1 MDKVLGMS
9 LMGHEPAAQYRG
21 VYNRTE
27 GLIDDAEKVDSKDRI
42 KSLLKGEQKG
52 RVIMSA
58 TPASG
63 VLFIH
68 SAPPVTL
75 HNLSHTSKG

>member
-1 MDKVLGMS
+1 MDRVLGMR

-21 VYNRTE
+21 VNSRTE

-52 RVIMSA
+52 GVLMSA

-75 HNLSHTSKG
+75 HNSVTH